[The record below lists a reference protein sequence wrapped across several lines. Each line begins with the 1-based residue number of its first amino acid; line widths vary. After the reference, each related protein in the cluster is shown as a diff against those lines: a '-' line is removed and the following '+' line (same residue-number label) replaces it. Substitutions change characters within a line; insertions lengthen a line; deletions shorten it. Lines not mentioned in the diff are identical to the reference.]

1 MAKCYGIGVGPGD
14 PDLLT
19 LKALKLLRSCPVVA
33 APDNATAFDI
43 AKAAYEDIDKKEY
56 LPLKLIMTKNEEKRE
71 KAYRQA
77 VKEIEEKLDEG
88 KDVACLTLGDVS
100 VYSTFMYMYKL
111 LIEDGYEAE
120 IVPGITSFCA
130 SAARMG
136 ISLGE
141 REESIHI
148 IASSYDLEKDL
159 GHKGTRIYMKAGKQV
174 SKLRELLK
182 ERGKKAYAISKC
194 GMPDE
199 KIYESLDEIGDD
211 ASYYSLIIVKD

>member
-56 LPLKLIMTKNEEKRE
+56 LPLKLIMTKDEEKRE

-120 IVPGITSFCA
+120 IVPGI
-130 SAARMG
+130 
-136 ISLGE
+136 SLGE

-182 ERGKKAYAISKC
+182 ERGKKAYAISNC